1 MSEYELL
8 ESDTNID
15 VSKLLNQRAKLGWRL
30 VSLHVTERSNGS
42 PRYTVLV
49 AKMRHEHRQ

>member
-1 MSEYELL
+1 MFEYEVL
-8 ESDTNID
+8 EAETNID

-42 PRYTVLV
+42 PRYTALV
-49 AKMRHEHRQ
+49 AKDETQK

>member
-1 MSEYELL
+1 MSEYEVL
-8 ESDTNID
+8 EAETSVD
-15 VSKLLNQRAKLGWRL
+15 VSKLINQWAQQGWKL

-49 AKMRHEHRQ
+49 AKDKRQK